1 MANIRRDTIGF
12 VFQSFNLIPKLSA
25 IENVELPMLLQ
36 NKLSHNDRK
45 ERAKQ
50 LLNDMKLS
58 HRYEHT
64 LVEMSGGEQQRVT
77 IARSLA
83 NKYLYYNYFI
93 IKISPKI
100 LLLDEPTGDLDE
112 YSTYLVMQKLME
124 LNNNGLTIVMVTHN
138 ETLQNLANR
147 LIFMKGGKIDHER
160 VVTEEE
166 REIYIKHI
174 NGYMEQHDG
183 FFPDNPDDLQ
193 ISNSNNSVCEQILA

>member
-36 NKLSHNDRK
+36 NKLSHNERK

-50 LLNDMKLS
+50 LLDEMKLS

-83 NKYLYYNYFI
+83 NKYNIYLVIFLLFFYCN
-93 IKISPKI
+93 SPKI

-112 YSTYLVMQKLME
+112 YSTYLVMQKLLE

-160 VVTEEE
+160 IVSKEE

-174 NGYMEQHDG
+174 DGYMEQHDG

-193 ISNSNNSVCEQILA
+193 TTSSC